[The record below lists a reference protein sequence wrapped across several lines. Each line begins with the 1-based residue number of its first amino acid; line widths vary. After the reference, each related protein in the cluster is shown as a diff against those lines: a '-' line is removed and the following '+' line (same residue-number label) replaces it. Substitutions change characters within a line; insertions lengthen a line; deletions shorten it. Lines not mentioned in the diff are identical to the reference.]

1 MYGRVRN
8 IIGILV
14 TNPEARKCF
23 GKPKHIIEV
32 LECVRNEQDMKICNG
47 LHWF

>member
-1 MYGRVRN
+1 MHGRVRN
-8 IIGILV
+8 IIRSLV

-23 GKPKHIIEV
+23 GKPKDVIEV
-32 LECVRNEQDMKICNG
+32 LECVRDKEDMKLCNG